1 MSLSTLPQPIKAFL
15 QATASRDRAG
25 VLSSFADDAVL
36 IDMGKEHRGEE
47 IAHWVD
53 NLYLG
58 SNVRVHPLH
67 HEERDG
73 HTVLT
78 VAVDGDYAALGVTEP
93 FQLDWH
99 IDLAGDRIARLRMVE
114 DKLNLPAP
122 VLGFVQAMNMYDL
135 DGMASRFAPDAIAN
149 DQMRHYEGRDAIRAW
164 LAKEIAGDRV
174 TMFVTEIVHHLG
186 GVAILAKVT
195 GDHDKTGLPDP
206 LELRFYFTLAGD
218 AIAQL
223 VIIPAKRH

>member
-1 MSLSTLPQPIKAFL
+1 MSLSTLAQPIKAFL
-15 QATASRDRAG
+15 RATATRDRAG
-25 VLSSFADDAVL
+25 VLASFADDAVL

-47 IAHWVD
+47 IAHWAD
-53 NLYLG
+53 NFYLG

-114 DKLNLPAP
+114 EKLNLPAP

-135 DGMASRFAPDAIAN
+135 DGMVSRFAPDAIAN

-174 TMFVTEIVHHLG
+174 TMFVTEILHYPG

-195 GDHDKTGLPDP
+195 GDYDKTGLPDP
-206 LELRFYFTLAGD
+206 LDLRFYFTLAGD

-223 VIIPAKRH
+223 VIVPAKRN